1 MRKHNIAVGAT
12 MLCLTLGGI
21 AFTGTGCAGD
31 RYQRSTGAY
40 IDDKGISSRVKTALF
55 RDPNVSG
62 FDVHV
67 NTFRGDVQLSGFV
80 DTPEQKEHAAALAR
94 EVSGVRE
101 VTNNLEVKPQAAVGA
116 PGPAVESGTRTITNQ
131 SVDTPAAD
139 VVRTPA
145 QTDTIRTPAPADT
158 MTEQDRLIQQSQAA
172 ERERARML
180 EQSRQSNINT
190 SNLAPDQTRTTPV
203 APAGSVSAEPL
214 PGHPKIDVSSSNGHA
229 TIRGTVSSEDEKHSI
244 ARKLLS
250 VPGIVTVDNQ
260 LEVQPTAPPA
270 K

>member
-1 MRKHNIAVGAT
+1 

-80 DTPEQKEHAAALAR
+80 DTPEQKAHAAALAR
-94 EVSGVRE
+94 EVSGVQA
-101 VTNNLEVKPQAAVGA
+101 VTNNLEVKPPVAVGA
-116 PGPAVESGTRTITNQ
+116 PGPAVESGTRTIN
-131 SVDTPAAD
+131 SEPVDTTAVGA
-139 VVRTPA
+139 VRTPA
-145 QTDTIRTPAPADT
+145 PADPIRTPAPADT
-158 MTEQDRLIQQSQAA
+158 LSDQDRLIQQSRDA

-180 EQSRQSNINT
+180 EQSRQSDVNT
-190 SNLAPDQTRTTPV
+190 PRLAPDQTPTTSV
-203 APAGSVSAEPL
+203 APAGSLSTEPL
-214 PGHPKIDVSSSNGHA
+214 SGHPKIDVSSSNGHA
-229 TIRGTVSSEDEKHSI
+229 TLRGIVSSEDEKRAV

-260 LEVQPTAPPA
+260 LEVQPTAPPT

>member
-1 MRKHNIAVGAT
+1 
-12 MLCLTLGGI
+12 MLSLTLGGI
-21 AFTGTGCAGD
+21 ALTGTGCAGD

-101 VTNNLEVKPQAAVGA
+101 VTNNLEVKPQAAVGT

-139 VVRTPA
+139 AVRSPAQTDPIRTPA
-145 QTDTIRTPAPADT
+145 PTDTIRTPAPADT
-158 MTEQDRLIQQSQAA
+158 MTDQDRLIQQSRDA

-180 EQSRQSNINT
+180 EQSRQSSANP
-190 SNLAPDQTRTTPV
+190 SNLAPDQTRTTTV
-203 APAGSVSAEPL
+203 APAGSISTEPL
-214 PGHPKIDVSSSNGHA
+214 PGHPKIDVTSSNGHA